1 MLNRDL
7 SNLANRIRDRTLRAK
22 VLEILQNPSISVGG
36 RKYSGLPLEKSPAS
50 VWRHHNYPGGFVEHT
65 LALYELSISLARI
78 VRKIYRCR
86 VDTDLLICGVL
97 LHDISKPATY
107 EQIASGKYRR
117 SNLAERLDHLSLATA
132 ELIRRGFPL
141 DVVHVVAASHG
152 KQYGPIGPMT
162 IEALICHLADRTEA
176 ELNGEMLSAAR
187 FMIREVTGEEPQA
200 LTGREAFAVVRTK
213 TDRGW
218 NGLRNS
224 LSRRNRTN
232 RSSRL
237 AEKTY
242 NDDFAH

>member
-1 MLNRDL
+1 MKTMPNTELL
-7 SNLANRIRDRTLRAK
+7 KLANRIEDRALRAK
-22 VLEILQNPSISVGG
+22 VCQVLQNPSIRIGG
-36 RKYSGLPLEKSPAS
+36 RSYSGLPIETSPAS

-65 LALYELSISLARI
+65 LALYELSMSLARL
-78 VRKIYRCR
+78 VKKIYRCQ

-97 LHDISKPATY
+97 LHDIFKPATY
-107 EQIASGKYRR
+107 RRAEGGRYHR

-152 KQYGPIGPMT
+152 RQYGPIGPMT

-187 FMIREVTGEEPQA
+187 FMIREVTGEEPQV
-200 LTGREAFAVVRTK
+200 LTGKEAFAVVRTK

-218 NGLRNS
+218 NGLRDS
-224 LSRRNRTN
+224 LSRRGHGNARVG
-232 RSSRL
+232 R
-237 AEKTY
+237 
-242 NDDFAH
+242 

>member
-7 SNLANRIRDRTLRAK
+7 LRVVNRIQDNGLRSK
-22 VLEILQNPSISVGG
+22 VREVLENPSVKIGG
-36 RKYSGLPLEKSPAS
+36 RTYSGLPLDESPAS

-65 LALYELSISLARI
+65 LALYELSINLARI

-86 VDTDLLICGVL
+86 VDTDLVICGVL
-97 LHDISKPATY
+97 LHDIFKPATY
-107 EQIASGKYRR
+107 GILEGGRYRR

-152 KQYGPIGPMT
+152 RQYGPIGPMT

-200 LTGREAFAVVRTK
+200 LTGREAFRVVRTK
-213 TDRGW
+213 TDKGW
-218 NGLRNS
+218 NGLRDS
-224 LSRRNRTN
+224 LSRRGGTSEGVR
-232 RSSRL
+232 
-237 AEKTY
+237 
-242 NDDFAH
+242 H